1 MDKHALEV
9 MQHES
14 FLQLSAT
21 ALSELISRDSFFA
34 TEIEIYLAVRNWVK
48 ANPDADGEKVLSN
61 LSI

>member
-34 TEIEIYLAVRNWVK
+34 TEIEIYLAVRSWVK